1 MLQELLIKLEALS
14 LYYQNIHW
22 TVSGPS
28 FYSDHLLAE
37 RLYGAANGLIDVV
50 AEKAVGITKSKD
62 SVKLPDVLKKVYPV
76 INNLPY
82 CQDENVKLFRAA
94 LVLVQELI
102 SFVTINEKSETVSL
116 GVKNMLADIADK
128 LEVDVY
134 LLQQRCGIKSDV
146 IKLI

>member
-1 MLQELLIKLEALS
+1 MLQELLVKLEALS

-22 TVSGPS
+22 TVSGPN

-37 RLYGAANGLIDVV
+37 RLYSAANGLIDGV
-50 AEKAVGITKSKD
+50 AEKAVGTTKD
-62 SVKLPDVLKKVYPV
+62 RDLVKLPDVLKKVYPL

-82 CQDENVKLFRAA
+82 CQDENVKYFRAA
-94 LVLVQELI
+94 LVLVQDI
-102 SFVTINEKSETVSL
+102 IVCVTTNEKTEGVSL

-134 LLQQRCGIKSDV
+134 LLNQRCGVKTR
-146 IKLI
+146 LPN